1 MPSMYTETGSNT
13 LITEDWVRA
22 TQDLRLPPM
31 SSQSECILSADIPA
45 THSPIFGTHIREAI
59 AIIKDWVQDSKK

>member
-1 MPSMYTETGSNT
+1 MYATTGSNT

-22 TQDLRLPPM
+22 TQDLKLPPAT
-31 SSQSECILSADIPA
+31 SQSERILSADLPS

-59 AIIKDWVQDSKK
+59 AIVKDWVEDSKR